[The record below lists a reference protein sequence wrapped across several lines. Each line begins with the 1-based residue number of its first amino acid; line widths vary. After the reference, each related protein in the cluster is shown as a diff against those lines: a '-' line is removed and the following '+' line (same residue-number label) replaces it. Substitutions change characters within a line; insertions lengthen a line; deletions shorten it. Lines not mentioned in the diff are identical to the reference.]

1 MPTQPLETILYRE
14 LSIASAREAIDNV
27 SPLLQEVVNYSTNVF
42 ARCVSSAPGE
52 IENYAVPLI
61 YLHMI
66 EMTDGIEVLL
76 SKSCPTPA
84 KLLLRSL
91 FEALLFIEYILEEN
105 YENRALA
112 WIAFFV
118 RKRLALYRS
127 HDPST
132 NEGRHFRALLKNDKL
147 VGDIRIQY
155 PAEFD
160 DFITHYEEDL
170 LNSPKLE
177 PVQREIERYKREKSR
192 KPRRWYHIFGPQP
205 PKKTPHSVE
214 QLAKHLDMTAM
225 YEILY
230 REWSAIHHVTEPA
243 RFISTTKNKRQAIRP
258 LRDPSEIE
266 MVADFAEV
274 FMVYATRLILRKFRP
289 GEERAL
295 AEWHLREVKKYHTS
309 S

>member
-14 LSIASAREAIDNV
+14 RSIASARESIDKV

-42 ARCVSSAPGE
+42 ARCVSSVPGG

-76 SKSCPTPA
+76 SASCPTPA

-91 FEALLFIEYILEEN
+91 FEAFLSVEYILEEN

-112 WIAFFV
+112 WIASFV

-132 NEGRHFRALLKNDKL
+132 IEGRQFLDVLKDDKL
-147 VGDIRIQY
+147 VGDVRIQY

-160 DFITHYEEDL
+160 NFIKRYEDL
-170 LNSPKLE
+170 LSSPELA
-177 PVQREIERYKREKSR
+177 PVHGEIERYRREKNR
-192 KPRRWYHIFGPQP
+192 KPRRWYHLFGPQP
-205 PKKTPHSVE
+205 PRKTPQNVE
-214 QLAKHLDMTAM
+214 ELAKHLEMGAV
-225 YEILY
+225 YERLY

-243 RFISTTKNKRQAIRP
+243 RFISTKGKRQAIRP
-258 LRDPSEIE
+258 LRDPSQIE

-274 FMVYATRLILRKFRP
+274 FMVRATGLVLQKFRS
-289 GEERAL
+289 GEEGAFAKWYL
-295 AEWHLREVKKYHTS
+295 GEVKKYHTDP
-309 S
+309 

>member
-1 MPTQPLETILYRE
+1 MPTQPLKTILYRE

-84 KLLLRSL
+84 KLLLRSS
-91 FEALLFIEYILEEN
+91 FEALLSIEYILEEN
-105 YENRALA
+105 CENRALA

-132 NEGRHFRALLKNDKL
+132 NEGRQFRDILKDDKL
-147 VGDIRIQY
+147 VGDVRIQY

-160 DFITHYEEDL
+160 DFITHYEDL

-177 PVQREIERYKREKSR
+177 PVQREIERYRREKSR
-192 KPRRWYHIFGPQP
+192 KPRRWYHLFGAQP
-205 PKKTPHSVE
+205 PRKTPQNVE
-214 QLAKHLDMTAM
+214 QLAKHLDMKAV
-225 YEILY
+225 YERLY
-230 REWSAIHHVTEPA
+230 REWSAIHHATEPA

-258 LRDPSEIE
+258 LRDPSQIE

-274 FMVYATRLILRKFRP
+274 FMVYATSLILRKFRP
-289 GEERAL
+289 GEEKAF
-295 AEWHLREVKKYHTS
+295 AEWYLREVKKYHTIS
-309 S
+309 